1 VLKHP
6 PFASTETSQS
16 TYGIDCFP
24 FLDTNQADDDKRLRG
39 VILKVARKPLS
50 KSDLACYRSSTFARC
65 ATDAIVGSSRILRF
79 KNPPPFRHDL
89 VS

>member
-39 VILKVARKPLS
+39 IILKVARKPLS
-50 KSDLACYRSSTFARC
+50 KSDLATIA
-65 ATDAIVGSSRILRF
+65 LR
-79 KNPPPFRHDL
+79 PSHD
-89 VS
+89 VRKTP